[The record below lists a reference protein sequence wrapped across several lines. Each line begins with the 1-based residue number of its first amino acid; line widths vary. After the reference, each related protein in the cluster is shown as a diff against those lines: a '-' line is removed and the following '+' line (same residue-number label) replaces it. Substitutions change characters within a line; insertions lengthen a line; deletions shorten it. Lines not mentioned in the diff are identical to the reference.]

1 MPAAI
6 DPIVYATRDLEGSV
20 AELAERLGVQPAPG
34 GQHIGV
40 GTRNYL
46 LHLGGDA
53 YLELI
58 GPDPEQTPP
67 VDRPMPFG
75 ISDLTSPRLAGF
87 AVKCGDIP
95 AAVEKAKAAGY
106 DAGQVIEMQRERPDG
121 VVLQWVLATRRNA
134 GGDGLVPFLIDWK
147 DSPHPSASTPQGCTL
162 VSLRGEHPD
171 PASVRRDLAAV
182 DAELEVTQAPA
193 VGLVATIATPKGTV
207 ELR

>member
-6 DPIVYATRDLEGSV
+6 DHIVFATRDLEASV
-20 AELAERLGVQPAPG
+20 EDLAGRLGARPAPG

-46 LHLGGDA
+46 LHLGGEA
-53 YLELI
+53 YLEVI
-58 GPDPEQTPP
+58 GPDPSQTPP
-67 VDRPMPFG
+67 ADRPMPFG
-75 ISDLTSPRLAGF
+75 ISELTVPRLAGF
-87 AVKCGDIP
+87 AVKCNDIP
-95 AAVEKAKAAGY
+95 AAAAKAKAAGY
-106 DAGQVIEMQRERPDG
+106 DTGQVIEMQRERPDG
-121 VVLQWVLATRRNA
+121 VVLHWVLATRRNA

-182 DAELEVTQAPA
+182 DAELPVTQAPEVA
-193 VGLVATIATPKGTV
+193 LVATIAPPTGTV
-207 ELR
+207 VRR

>member
-1 MPAAI
+1 MPAAS
-6 DPIVYATRDLEGSV
+6 DHIVFATRDLEASV
-20 AELAERLGVQPAPG
+20 EDLAERLGVRAAPG

-46 LHLGGDA
+46 LHLGGDT

-58 GPDPEQTPP
+58 GPDPTQTPP
-67 VDRPMPFG
+67 ADRPMPFG
-75 ISDLTSPRLAGF
+75 ISTLTTPRLAGF
-87 AVKCGDIP
+87 AIKCTDIP
-95 AAVEKAKAAGY
+95 AAAARAKAAGY
-106 DAGQVIEMQRERPDG
+106 DTGQVIEMQRERPDG
-121 VVLQWVLATRRNA
+121 VVLHWVLATRRNA

-171 PASVRRDLAAV
+171 PDSVQRDLAAV
-182 DAELEVTQAPA
+182 GAELPVTRAPEVA
-193 VGLVATIATPKGTV
+193 LVATIATPKGTV